1 MSSPKESQIS
11 QQSHG
16 ELLADTVLYRDR
28 DPYLGR
34 DSLESL
40 QDALLQ
46 GQHFRET
53 IEELYTQS
61 TPGGG
66 NPSWDA
72 EQFESQNIY
81 WSSEGFIIQERLKQ
95 EVLALRDSKRTL
107 ASQER
112 IQIRRAINR
121 ANASAQ
127 RESGVQIN
135 VQTAA
140 KPAKISSSLKK
151 AERKANKLSRN
162 VRKWFKKRAY

>member
-81 WSSEGFIIQERLKQ
+81 WSSEGSSNPGASKQ
-95 EVLALRDSKRTL
+95 EVLALRETARGHWHHRSASKSAEPSTEPMP
-107 ASQER
+107 APNVKAVFKSMC
-112 IQIRRAINR
+112 RRR
-121 ANASAQ
+121 RSLQKSALH
-127 RESGVQIN
+127 S
-135 VQTAA
+135 
-140 KPAKISSSLKK
+140 KS
-151 AERKANKLSRN
+151 
-162 VRKWFKKRAY
+162 